1 MRIGKFLVPALAVFI
16 GGCMGGI
23 ARIDPPTAPPLATR
37 DEVRAF
43 AELVNEHR
51 EKIGCKPLTWLSPV
65 AAVAQQHSE
74 DMSHYGFFNHVNQH
88 GQNPFDRLKAAG
100 IAYSRAAE
108 NIAAGQR
115 TADEVLRSWLSSS
128 GHRRNIEDC
137 RLTQH
142 GVGLANNHWTHMFV
156 TLRD

>member
-1 MRIGKFLVPALAVFI
+1 MRKRNFSVAALALFLA
-16 GGCMGGI
+16 GCMGGI
-23 ARIDPPTAPPLATR
+23 ARIDPPTAPPLSTR
-37 DEVRAF
+37 DEVRTF
-43 AELVNEHR
+43 AELVNKHR

-65 AAVAQQHSE
+65 AAVAQQHSN
-74 DMSHYGFFNHVNQH
+74 DMSHYGFFSHVNQH
-88 GQNPFDRLKAAG
+88 GQTAFDRLKAAG
-100 IAYSRAAE
+100 IAYRIAAE

-115 TADEVLRSWLSSS
+115 TAEEVLHSWLTSS

>member
-1 MRIGKFLVPALAVFI
+1 MRICKFFVPALVVFL
-16 GGCMGGI
+16 GACMGGI
-23 ARIDPPTAPPLATR
+23 ARIDPPTAPPLSTR

-51 EKIGCKPLTWLSPV
+51 EKIGCKPLTWLSPI

-128 GHRRNIEDC
+128 GHRSNIEDC